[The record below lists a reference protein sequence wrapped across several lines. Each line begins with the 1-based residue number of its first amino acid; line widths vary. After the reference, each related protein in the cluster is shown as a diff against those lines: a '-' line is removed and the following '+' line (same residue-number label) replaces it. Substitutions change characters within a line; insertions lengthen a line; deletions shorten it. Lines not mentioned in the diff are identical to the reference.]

1 MLLEIPVELLGVVK
15 QNIVNMKYSE
25 IKIGDQATVVHKIT
39 EEDIVKFVNL
49 TGDDNKLHVNKEYAN
64 RTEFKQP
71 VVHGMLGASFIST
84 LIGTKLPGDGALWF
98 SQTLEFL
105 RPVRIGDTITVNAI
119 VTQKYEKSNSIELK
133 TDILNQNKQ
142 VVTTGISKVKV
153 VEVQDPEILKSDII
167 EQQKSILI
175 IGASGGVGRAAA
187 IKLAKNGFDLI
198 LHYNSNIEIVDSLK
212 SDIEKIGRRVICVK
226 ANLLNTLE
234 IYNLVNIVKRE
245 FNILTGFVNC
255 STVKLPNIKFS
266 NLEWNNI
273 QENIDINIRSN
284 FLIIQGLLPHF
295 ELNKYGKI
303 VFLTTQYIE
312 SPVNEMLHYI
322 TSKGALNGFA
332 KALAFEYASKGIRVN
347 MISPSM
353 IDTDLVADVPQ
364 KIKMLTEARTPLK
377 KMCTVD
383 DVANA
388 ISYLISSDSDFM
400 TGETL
405 RLNGG
410 QIMI

>member
-1 MLLEIPVELLGVVK
+1 
-15 QNIVNMKYSE
+15 MKYNE
-25 IKIGDQATVVHKIT
+25 IKIGDKATVVHKIT
-39 EEDIVKFVNL
+39 EADIDKFVNL
-49 TGDDNKLHVNKEYAN
+49 TGDDNKLHVNKEFAR

-105 RPVRIGDTITVNAI
+105 RPVRIDDTITVIAEVI
-119 VTQKYEKSNSIELK
+119 QKNDKANTIELK

-142 VVTTGISKVKV
+142 IVTTGFSKVKV
-153 VEVQDPEILKSDII
+153 VEFKELVDDSIEVEETPKSV
-167 EQQKSILI
+167 LI

-187 IKLAKNGFDLI
+187 MKLAHCGYNLI
-198 LHYNSNIEIVDSLK
+198 LHYNSNFGVVEQLK
-212 SDIEKIGRRVICVK
+212 TEIEKLGRKAICCK
-226 ANLLNTLE
+226 ANLLDLTD
-234 IYNLVNIVKRE
+234 IQNLVSFVKRE
-245 FNILTGFVNC
+245 HQILIGYVNC
-255 STVKLPNIKFS
+255 STVKLPNIKFQ

-273 QENIDINIRSN
+273 LDHIDINIKSN
-284 FLIIQGLLPHF
+284 FLILKEILPLF
-295 ELNKYGKI
+295 ENKKYGKI
-303 VFLTTQYIE
+303 VFLTTQSIE
-312 SPVNEMLHYI
+312 YPANEMLHYI
-322 TSKGALNGFA
+322 TSKGALNAFA

-377 KMCTVD
+377 KLCTVD

-388 ISYLISSDSDFM
+388 VSYLISNESDFM

>member
-1 MLLEIPVELLGVVK
+1 
-15 QNIVNMKYSE
+15 MKYNE
-25 IKIGDQATVVHKIT
+25 IKIGDKATVVHKIT
-39 EEDIVKFVNL
+39 KADIDKFVNL
-49 TGDDNKLHVNKEYAN
+49 TGDDNKLHVNKEFAS

-84 LIGTKLPGDGALWF
+84 LIGTKLPGDGGLWF

-105 RPVRIGDTITVNAI
+105 RPVRIDDTITVIAEVI
-119 VTQKYEKSNSIELK
+119 QKNDKANSIELK
-133 TDILNQNKQ
+133 TEILNQNKQ
-142 VVTTGISKVKV
+142 IVTTGFSKVKV
-153 VEVQDPEILKSDII
+153 VEYKELVDDSI
-167 EQQKSILI
+167 EVEETQKFVLI
-175 IGASGGVGRAAA
+175 IGASGGVGRTTAL
-187 IKLAKNGFDLI
+187 KLAKSGYDLI
-198 LHYNSNIEIVDSLK
+198 LHYNSNKEIVNSLK
-212 SDIEKIGRRVICVK
+212 SDIEKLGRNVICIK
-226 ANLLNTLE
+226 ANLLNTSE
-234 IYNLVNIVKRE
+234 IQDFTNVVKRE
-245 FNILTGFVNC
+245 FNYLTGFVNC
-255 STVKLPNIKFS
+255 STVKIPNIKFH
-266 NLEWNNI
+266 NLDWNNM
-273 QENIDINIRSN
+273 QDHIDINVKSN
-284 FLIIQGLLPHF
+284 FLILKELLPLF
-295 ELNKYGKI
+295 EAKKYGKI

-312 SPVNEMLHYI
+312 YPANELLHYV
-322 TSKGALNGFA
+322 TAKGALNAFS

-377 KMCTVD
+377 KMCTVE

>member
-1 MLLEIPVELLGVVK
+1 
-15 QNIVNMKYSE
+15 MKYNE
-25 IKIGDQATVVHKIT
+25 IKIGDKATVVHKIT
-39 EEDIVKFVNL
+39 EADIDKFVNL
-49 TGDDNKLHVNKEYAN
+49 TGDDNKLHINKEFAS

-105 RPVRIGDTITVNAI
+105 RPVRIDDTITVIAEVI
-119 VTQKYEKSNSIELK
+119 QKNDKANTIELK

-142 VVTTGISKVKV
+142 IVTTGFSKVKV
-153 VEVQDPEILKSDII
+153 VEFEELVVDSLEVKEI
-167 EQQKSILI
+167 QKSVLI
-175 IGASGGVGRAAA
+175 IGASGGIGRAAA
-187 IKLAKNGFDLI
+187 MKLAQCGYDLI
-198 LHYNSNIEIVDSLK
+198 LHYNSNFGIVDQLK
-212 SDIEKIGRRVICVK
+212 TEIEKLGRKAICCK
-226 ANLLNTLE
+226 ANLLDLSD
-234 IYNLVNIVKRE
+234 IQNLISLVKRE
-245 FNILTGFVNC
+245 FPMLTGYVNC
-255 STVKLPNIKFS
+255 STVKLPNIRFQ

-273 QENIDINIRSN
+273 LDHIEINIKSN
-284 FLIIQGLLPHF
+284 FLILKEILPIF
-295 ELNKYGKI
+295 ETKKYGKI
-303 VFLTTQYIE
+303 VFLTTQAIE
-312 SPVNEMLHYI
+312 YPASEMLHYI

-332 KALAFEYASKGIRVN
+332 KALAFEYARQGIRVN

-377 KMCTVD
+377 KMCSVE

-410 QIMI
+410 QIML

>member
-1 MLLEIPVELLGVVK
+1 
-15 QNIVNMKYSE
+15 MKYNE
-25 IKIGDQATVVHKIT
+25 IKIGDKATVVHKIT
-39 EEDIVKFVNL
+39 EADIDKFVNL
-49 TGDDNKLHVNKEYAN
+49 TGDDNKLHVNKEFAK

-105 RPVRIGDTITVNAI
+105 RPVRIDDTITVIAEVI
-119 VTQKYEKSNSIELK
+119 QKNDKANTIELK

-142 VVTTGISKVKV
+142 IVTTGFSKVKV
-153 VEVQDPEILKSDII
+153 VEFEELVVDSLEVKEI
-167 EQQKSILI
+167 QKSVLI
-175 IGASGGVGRAAA
+175 IGASGGIGRAAA
-187 IKLAKNGFDLI
+187 MKLAQHGYDLI
-198 LHYNSNIEIVDSLK
+198 LHYNSNFGVVDQLK
-212 SDIEKIGRRVICVK
+212 TEIEKLGRKAICCK
-226 ANLLNTLE
+226 ANLLDLSD
-234 IYNLVNIVKRE
+234 IQNLISIVKRE
-245 FNILTGFVNC
+245 FPMLTGYVNC
-255 STVKLPNIKFS
+255 STVKIPNMKFQ

-273 QENIDINIRSN
+273 QDHIDINIKSN
-284 FLIIQGLLPHF
+284 FLILKELLPLF
-295 ELNKYGKI
+295 EVEKYGKI

-312 SPVNEMLHYI
+312 YPANELLHYV
-322 TSKGALNGFA
+322 TAKGALNGFA
-332 KALAFEYASKGIRVN
+332 KSLAVEYANKGVRVN

-377 KMCTVD
+377 KLCTVD

-388 ISYLISSDSDFM
+388 ISYLVSNESDFM

>member
-1 MLLEIPVELLGVVK
+1 
-15 QNIVNMKYSE
+15 MKYNE
-25 IKIGDQATVVHKIT
+25 IKIGDKATVVHKIT
-39 EEDIVKFVNL
+39 EADIDKFVNL
-49 TGDDNKLHVNKEYAN
+49 TGDDNKLHINKEFAS

-105 RPVRIGDTITVNAI
+105 RPVRIDDTITVIAEVI
-119 VTQKYEKSNSIELK
+119 QKNDKANTIELK

-142 VVTTGISKVKV
+142 IVTTGFSKVKV
-153 VEVQDPEILKSDII
+153 VELEEVEIDKSEIK
-167 EQQKSILI
+167 ETKKYILV
-175 IGASGGVGRAAA
+175 IGASGGVGRATAL
-187 IKLAKNGFDLI
+187 KLALKGYDLI
-198 LHYNSNIEIVDSLK
+198 LHFNTNQEIINNLK
-212 SDIEKIGRRVICVK
+212 SDIEKLGRSVICIK

-234 IYNLVNIVKRE
+234 IQNLTNLIKRD
-245 FNILTGFVNC
+245 FAHLTGYVNC
-255 STVKLPNIKFS
+255 STVKLPNIRFQ

-273 QENIDINIRSN
+273 LDHVEINIKSN
-284 FLIIQGLLPHF
+284 FLILKEILPIF
-295 ELNKYGKI
+295 ETKKYGKI
-303 VFLTTQYIE
+303 VFLTTQAIE
-312 SPVNEMLHYI
+312 YPASEMLHYI

-377 KMCTVD
+377 KMCSVE

-410 QIMI
+410 QIML

>member
-1 MLLEIPVELLGVVK
+1 M
-15 QNIVNMKYSE
+15 NYNE
-25 IKIGDQATVVHKIT
+25 IKIGDKATVVHKIT
-39 EEDIVKFVNL
+39 EADIDKFVSL
-49 TGDDNKLHVNKEYAN
+49 TGDDNKLHVSKEFAR
-64 RTEFKQP
+64 RTEFKKP

-105 RPVRIGDTITVNAI
+105 RPVRIDDTITVIAEVI
-119 VTQKYEKSNSIELK
+119 QKNDKSNSIELK

-142 VVTTGISKVKV
+142 IVTTGFSKVKV
-153 VEVQDPEILKSDII
+153 VEFKELVDVSI
-167 EQQKSILI
+167 EVEETQKSVLL
-175 IGASGGVGRAAA
+175 IGASGGVGRATAM
-187 IKLAKNGFDLI
+187 KLAQCGYNLI
-198 LHYNSNIEIVDSLK
+198 LHYNSNFGVAEQLK
-212 SDIEKIGRRVICVK
+212 AEIEKLGRKAICCK
-226 ANLLNTLE
+226 ANLLDLTE
-234 IYNLVNIVKRE
+234 IQNLVSFVKRE
-245 FNILTGFVNC
+245 HQILIGYVNC
-255 STVKLPNIKFS
+255 STVKLPNIKFE

-273 QENIDINIRSN
+273 LDNIDINIKSN
-284 FLIIQGLLPHF
+284 FLILKEILPLF
-295 ELNKYGKI
+295 ENKKYGKI
-303 VFLTTQYIE
+303 VFLTTQYIDY
-312 SPVNEMLHYI
+312 PANEMLHYI
-322 TSKGALNGFA
+322 TSKGALNAFA

-377 KMCTVD
+377 KMCTVE

-388 ISYLISSDSDFM
+388 ISYLISIDSDFM

>member
-1 MLLEIPVELLGVVK
+1 
-15 QNIVNMKYSE
+15 MKYNE
-25 IKIGDQATVVHKIT
+25 IKLGDQASIVHKIT
-39 EEDIVKFVNL
+39 DDDIDKFVNL
-49 TGDDNKLHVNKEYAN
+49 TGDDNKLHVNKEFAN

-105 RPVRIGDTITVNAI
+105 RPVRIGDTITI
-119 VTQKYEKSNSIELK
+119 VAEVIQKNDKANTIELK
-133 TDILNQNKQ
+133 TEIFNQNKQ
-142 VVTTGISKVKV
+142 IVTKGISKVKV
-153 VEVQDPEILKSDII
+153 VEVQESKNI
-167 EQQKSILI
+167 EYKNKDVQKSVLI

-187 IKLAKNGFDLI
+187 LKLAKNGCDLI
-198 LHYNSNIEIVDSLK
+198 LHYNSNYEIINTLRSEIEEL
-212 SDIEKIGRRVICVK
+212 GRKVICIK
-226 ANLLNTLE
+226 ANLLNESE
-234 IYNLVNIVKRE
+234 IQNLANLVKRE
-245 FNILTGFVNC
+245 LPNLTGYVNC
-255 STVKLPNIKFS
+255 STVKLPNIKFQ
-266 NLEWNNI
+266 NLEWLNVQNHI
-273 QENIDINIRSN
+273 EINIKSN
-284 FLIIQGLLPHF
+284 FLILKEILPIF
-295 ELNKYGKI
+295 ETHKYGKI
-303 VFLTTQYIE
+303 VFLTTQAIE
-312 SPVNEMLHYI
+312 FPANEMLHYI

-353 IDTDLVADVPQ
+353 IDTELVADVPQ

-377 KMCTVD
+377 KLCSVA

-388 ISYLISSDSDFM
+388 ISYLISNESDFM